1 MQLDNLKVILLTETR
16 SAASACL
23 SSDPE
28 APVENV
34 LMAAF
39 NTAKGHWLVMDD
51 DTRFWGGTAGAYA
64 ALDAVGRGEDATR
77 VRLSLKLLNA
87 LCGNDCFL
95 KVPEVMEEIE
105 AAGVEPQPL
114 YPLWERVNNR
124 IALPNEGAE

>member
-1 MQLDNLKVILLTETR
+1 
-16 SAASACL
+16 
-23 SSDPE
+23 
-28 APVENV
+28 
-34 LMAAF
+34 MAAF

-105 AAGVEPQPL
+105 AAGAEPQPL